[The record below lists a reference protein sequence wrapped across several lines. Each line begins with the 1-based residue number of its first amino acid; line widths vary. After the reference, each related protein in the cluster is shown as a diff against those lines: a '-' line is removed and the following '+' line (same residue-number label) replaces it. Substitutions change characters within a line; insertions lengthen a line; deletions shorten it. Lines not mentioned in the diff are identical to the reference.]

1 MSSASKTLDLL
12 THFSP
17 DRPEIGLSALCRL
30 AGRDKATTYRHLQ
43 VLEDAGFVEQNPV
56 NKLYRLGPALLQL
69 AQTRELTVPRK
80 AGVEAPLH
88 RLAEVTGETA
98 HASVLSGRV
107 LYQLMSCES
116 PIHSIRV
123 TIEIQTFPLH
133 ATASGLCALAYGPA
147 ELWEVALADP
157 SGFTEH
163 TLTTRAALEQ
173 AVAQIRA
180 TGFSASDGGYEA
192 DVLSH
197 AAPLFDTTGLF
208 AGAVTVACV
217 ATRHSPALEQR
228 IKSELVTASREISR
242 NWGGAPPAAL
252 EQTWAQSLSTLPALD
267 TAS

>member
-69 AQTRELTVPRK
+69 AQIREQTVPRK
-80 AGVEAPLH
+80 AGVEGPLH

-98 HASVLSGRV
+98 HAAVLSGRT

-116 PIHSIRV
+116 PMHSIRV

-133 ATASGLCALAYGPA
+133 ATASGLCALAFGPA
-147 ELWEVALADP
+147 DLWEAALSDLT
-157 SGFTEH
+157 GFTDH
-163 TLTTRAALEQ
+163 TLTSRAALD
-173 AVAQIRA
+173 AAAARIRA
-180 TGFSASDGGYEA
+180 TGFAASDGGFEA

-197 AAPLFDTTGLF
+197 AVPLFDSTGLF
-208 AGAVTVACV
+208 AGTVTVACV
-217 ATRHSPALEQR
+217 ATRHNPALEQR
-228 IKSELVTASREISR
+228 IKAELITASREISR
-242 NWGGAPPAAL
+242 NWGGTPPAAL
-252 EQTWAQSLSTLPALD
+252 ETAWANTLSQQPALD
-267 TAS
+267 PAS